1 MYHYLSQDLRTCL
14 QAIATD
20 YIRRIFE
27 ENKNR
32 ELTGVKFGAIE
43 TKEKY
48 FYKIVKEY
56 GENEVAT
63 NL

>member
-1 MYHYLSQDLRTCL
+1 M
-14 QAIATD
+14 
-20 YIRRIFE
+20 E
-27 ENKNR
+27 ETYPKWQNG
-32 ELTGVKFGAIE
+32 ELTGVKFGLLKLKKN
-43 TKEKY
+43 T

>member
-1 MYHYLSQDLRTCL
+1 M
-14 QAIATD
+14 
-20 YIRRIFE
+20 E
-27 ENKNR
+27 ETYPKWQNG